1 MASDGVQQGR
11 HFQGIQGP
19 EKREAKYSF
28 LLLLAPGPS
37 LCAVTAVP
45 ARRPILHGSSSLWA
59 LVAIS
64 FFIPWAIEI
73 KVVMIS

>member
-1 MASDGVQQGR
+1 MYFS
-11 HFQGIQGP
+11 
-19 EKREAKYSF
+19 

-45 ARRPILHGSSSLWA
+45 ARRPILHVSSSLWA

-64 FFIPWAIEI
+64 FLIPWAIEI